1 MNVELFKGYIKTA
14 NKKPCGAYKNKKTKD
29 LATLKEVSGLSEYAG
44 VLADDVILIDVD
56 DYEESEILMDI
67 VEDLQLNCRVYK
79 TTRGKHF
86 VFKNHSI
93 NYNPIKKRIALGIT
107 VDIKCGSKNGLEV
120 LKYKNVEREVLYD
133 IFDGEEYGE
142 VPRWLLPLSGKVPEF
157 LELDNGDGR
166 NQTLFTY
173 ILTLQSN
180 GYGKDE
186 AIDLLKLIN
195 KYVLPEPLPES
206 ELDTITRDEAFN
218 KPTFFKGKTF
228 LFDVFA
234 KYLKSEFNIIKLNKT
249 LYIYKGGIYVKGAE
263 HIESEMIKIIPN
275 LTDRQRNETLK
286 YLNVYIQESL
296 KVADANYIAFEN
308 GVYNLVNGSFSDFS
322 PQLIL
327 TNKIPHKFA
336 PEAYNELCDRVLNK
350 LSCHDKNIRALL
362 EEMIGYTFYRRNEL
376 RKCFI
381 LTGEKRNGKSTFLDL
396 INNLLGEVNISAL
409 DIKELNKQ
417 FKTAELVDKLA
428 NIGDDISDDFIPDGA
443 IFKKLVSGNRVNV
456 ERKGRDPFDFSN
468 YAKFLFSANNIPR
481 MKDKTGAILDRMIIV
496 PFRAEFKET
505 DADYDPYI
513 KYKLLSDEVMSY
525 LINLGLAGLKRVLQ
539 SRKFTASEL
548 VDVELKEYE
557 ENNNPVLTFFNEHTA
572 EEMLNDSTKSVYQ
585 KYKSYC
591 YANGLQAVSNIE
603 FTKQVN
609 KHYGLN
615 TKYSKIDGKTVR
627 VFVER

>member
-1 MNVELFKGYIKTA
+1 MELFKGYIKTA
-14 NKKPCGAYKNKKTKD
+14 NKRPCEAYKDKKTKD
-29 LATLKEVSGLSEYAG
+29 LATIEEVASLKEYAG
-44 VLADDVILIDVD
+44 VLADDAVLIDVD
-56 DYEESEILMDI
+56 DYEQSEILMNI

-86 VFKNHSI
+86 VFKNNSI
-93 NYNPIKKRIALGIT
+93 DYNPIKKRIALGIT
-107 VDIKCGSKNGLEV
+107 VDIKCGSKNGIEV
-120 LKYKNVEREVLYD
+120 LKYKGVEREVLYD
-133 IFDGEEYGE
+133 IFDNEVYGE

-157 LELDNGDGR
+157 LELGEGDGR

-180 GYGKDE
+180 GYSKDE

-195 KYVLPEPLPES
+195 KYVLPEPLPDA
-206 ELDTITRDEAFN
+206 ELEVIVRDESFN
-218 KPTFFKGKTF
+218 KPVFFKGKTF

-234 KYLKSEFNIIKLNKT
+234 KFLKSEFNIIKLNKA
-249 LYIYKGGIYVKGAE
+249 LYIYKDGIYIKGE
-263 HIESEMIKIIPN
+263 GHIETEMIKIIPN

-286 YLNVYIQESL
+286 YLNIYVEDNV
-296 KVADANYIAFEN
+296 KVSSANYIAFEN
-308 GVYNLVNGSFSDFS
+308 GVYNLVNDSFTDFS
-322 PQLIL
+322 PELIL
-327 TNKIPHKFA
+327 TNKIPHKYVSG
-336 PEAYNELCDRVLNK
+336 AYNELCDRVLDK
-350 LSCHDKNIRALL
+350 LACGDKNIRALL

-396 INNLLGEVNISAL
+396 INYLLGEDNISAL

-428 NIGDDISDDFIPDGA
+428 NVGDDISDDFIPDGA

-456 ERKGRDPFDFSN
+456 ERKGRDPFDFNN

-496 PFRAEFKET
+496 PFKAEFKDT
-505 DADYDPYI
+505 DEDYDPYI

-525 LINLGLAGLKRVLQ
+525 LINLGIAGLKRVLQ
-539 SRKFTASEL
+539 ARKFTESEL
-548 VDVELKEYE
+548 VDVELREYE
-557 ENNNPVLTFFNEHTA
+557 ENNNPVLTFFNEYTG
-572 EEMLNDSTKSVYQ
+572 EDILNDTTKSVYQ

-603 FTKQVN
+603 FTKQI
-609 KHYGLN
+609 KKYYGFN
-615 TKYSKIDGKTVR
+615 TKYSKINGKTVR
-627 VFVER
+627 VFTER